1 MVSIL
6 VSPIVWKLEAGRLS
20 LWTQLS
26 TTPLHLWFWERSE
39 GVRPQFRT
47 NCLQLLGLTLNT
59 QSSASHWILS
69 FITLSSLVHF
79 VSEDSF
85 TFELESEALT
95 HLFKC
100 SFIRIGWFLNRSTQG
115 SCFIYWFKRLWLIL
129 VCFNEKL
136 FALTPIGWFIKCST
150 KVGLLSAQQR
160 AAFDLLVCAWPRHI
174 LIATCSDSKPHYT
187 EREIGLSRKCKA
199 MARLSPP
206 LRPLLCDT

>member
-1 MVSIL
+1 MLVELVDVATIKQQGGDPKVVSIL

-100 SFIRIGWFLNRSTQG
+100 SFIRIGWFLNRSTKG

-136 FALTPIGWFIKCST
+136 FSLTPIGWFIKCST
-150 KVGLLSAQQR
+150 KGSVWSACLCVTR
-160 AAFDLLVCAWPRHI
+160 AYLDCN
-174 LIATCSDSKPHYT
+174 
-187 EREIGLSRKCKA
+187 
-199 MARLSPP
+199 
-206 LRPLLCDT
+206 